1 MIEGFVAINFLFAD
15 VVMLGFVGIPVADI
29 WKRPK
34 HDLICATL
42 KQRYRRKIQK
52 RGIELNS
59 WIAEKTSKRR
69 DKLCIIAEILE
80 ISKDGTLKTQIM
92 YRANLSFAQLND
104 YLKFML
110 KIKLIQKIVQQG
122 KEIYVATEKGLDFL
136 RRQCELTELLKTE
149 EEKPRNGVKI
159 PPQSLLRRS

>member
-1 MIEGFVAINFLFAD
+1 M
-15 VVMLGFVGIPVADI
+15 
-29 WKRPK
+29 R
-34 HDLICATL
+34 TT

-52 RGIELNS
+52 RDIELNS
-59 WIAEKTSKRR
+59 WKAETTSKRR
-69 DKLCIIAEILE
+69 DKLYIIAEILE
-80 ISKDGTLKTQIM
+80 ISKEGTLKTQIM

-136 RRQCELTELLKTE
+136 RRQCELKELLKTE